1 MVCYSQIV
9 FWCVDFVFFDV
20 TLFDNTLDSY
30 FKNSTQEHLAKV
42 SVVFAVLVSVFLII
56 IKVAAWL
63 ITDSISMQASL
74 NDSCLDALS
83 SFIAFHALNF
93 SNVRYDDVHNFGHEK
108 VEGIVAIFQ
117 CIIVAYSGLLI
128 FRESY
133 EMFLH
138 PKPVENTGVG
148 IAVMAVS
155 CVSVYLLLYLQRYV
169 AIRTDSLI
177 VKGDSLHYLSDLL
190 TNLCV
195 AISLILSNTF
205 IYMDVLCGLTVCCFV
220 MYNVF
225 VIFRSALSDLMDES
239 LPQKIRQEIELA
251 ILATDGVKSLKILK
265 TRSAGMKKY
274 VESTVGVDHNFSI
287 VEADI
292 VSKNAECDVK
302 KLLGN
307 ADILIKV
314 EPQ

>member
-1 MVCYSQIV
+1 
-9 FWCVDFVFFDV
+9 VFFDIIF
-20 TLFDNTLDSY
+20 FDKALDSY
-30 FKNSTQEHLAKV
+30 FKNSTQERLAKV

-56 IKVAAWL
+56 IKMAAWL
-63 ITDSISMQASL
+63 ITNSISMQASL
-74 NDSCLDALS
+74 NDSCLDALA

-93 SNVRYDDVHNFGHEK
+93 SNVSYDDVHNFGHEK

-117 CIIVAYSGLLI
+117 CMIVAYSGLVI

-138 PKPVENTGVG
+138 PKPVENTEVG

-195 AISLILSNTF
+195 TISLILSNTF
-205 IYMDVLCGLTVCCFV
+205 IYIDILCGLTVCCFV
-220 MYNVF
+220 MYNVY

-239 LPQKIRQEIELA
+239 LSPKIRQEIEQA
-251 ILATDGVKSLKILK
+251 ILSTDGVKSLKILK

-274 VESTVGVDHNFSI
+274 VESIVGVDHAFSI
-287 VEADI
+287 VEADK
-292 VSKNAECDVK
+292 VSKNVEHGVK
-302 KLLGN
+302 RLLGN
-307 ADILIKV
+307 ADVIVKT
-314 EPQ
+314 EPVSSS